1 MIYCLNCGKGIP
13 DQSKFCTF
21 CGAATATADTKLSET
36 NTPPVSEETTNPIPP
51 PPQFE
56 STPPPPVSEPS
67 TNPITPPPQFVST
80 QQQPYISPTPPS
92 QQQYIPPPQI
102 PPQYTNPTPPPTH
115 QYATATLKNVVATKN
130 EFYKNAGFWGALLI
144 ICSAF
149 LPWVTNGD
157 IFDFDSLNLLNLF
170 YLGFNTSPN
179 SSDAATGVVVWE
191 VALIIIL
198 ACGGLILLDCFAN
211 FLPGGLAKLFK
222 LLPFII
228 TVLMLLLLFVGL
240 KDKMDSDQFAARMQ
254 NIGLGIWAILLGI
267 ILLLF
272 YKKRA
277 KII

>member
-21 CGAATATADTKLSET
+21 CGAATATGDTNPSEI
-36 NTPPVSEETTNPIPP
+36 NTPPVSEQTTNPILP
-51 PPQFE
+51 PPQFV

-67 TNPITPPPQFVST
+67 TNPIPPPPQFVST
-80 QQQPYISPTPPS
+80 QQQQYIPPTPPS
-92 QQQYIPPPQI
+92 QQYVPPTQM
-102 PPQYTNPTPPPTH
+102 PPQYSNPTPPPTQ
-115 QYATATLKNVVATKN
+115 QYATTTSTTVVAAKN

-157 IFDFDSLNLLNLF
+157 IFDFDSPNLLNLF
-170 YLGFNTSPN
+170 YLGFNTSPT

-191 VALIIIL
+191 VALIVIL

-211 FLPGGLAKLFK
+211 FLPRGLAKLFK

-228 TVLMLLLLFVGL
+228 TVLMLILLFVGL
-240 KDKMDSDQFAARMQ
+240 KDKMDSDQFAGWMQ
-254 NIGLGIWAILLGI
+254 NIGLGIWAILLGV

-272 YKKRA
+272 YKKRT

>member
-21 CGAATATADTKLSET
+21 CGAATATADTNPSEI
-36 NTPPVSEETTNPIPP
+36 NTPPVSEQTTNPIPP
-51 PPQFE
+51 PPQF
-56 STPPPPVSEPS
+56 
-67 TNPITPPPQFVST
+67 VST
-80 QQQPYISPTPPS
+80 QQQQYIPPTPPS
-92 QQQYIPPPQI
+92 QQYVPPTQM
-102 PPQYTNPTPPPTH
+102 PPQYSNPTPPPTQ
-115 QYATATLKNVVATKN
+115 QYATTTSITVAAKN

-157 IFDFDSLNLLNLF
+157 IFDFDSPNLLNLF
-170 YLGFNTSPN
+170 YLGFNTSPT

-211 FLPGGLAKLFK
+211 FLPRGLAKLFK

-228 TVLMLLLLFVGL
+228 TVLMLALLFVGL
-240 KDKMDSDQFAARMQ
+240 KDKMDSDQFAGWMQ
-254 NIGLGIWAILLGI
+254 NIGLGIWAILLGV

-272 YKKRA
+272 YKKRT